1 MPPTDRCR
9 ALGSSA
15 LERRE
20 AMPSALRRI
29 APGPRGYALL
39 GELFDIREDRLGFVT
54 RITREFGDVVRF
66 RMGFRVLHLVNH
78 PDYTRYVLQ
87 ANQKNYRKGVGLAEA
102 KRWLGEGLVTS
113 EGEVWSRQRR
123 LIKPAFQRQR
133 LARFSPVVTD
143 ATLPSASTTHT
154 WAVPELSG

>member
-39 GELFDIREDRLGFVT
+39 GELFDEGGVHAGGHVPIDGADLVAVLVLAELVEVDALALEDGVVLAADGFAD
-54 RITREFGDVVRF
+54 EAAGLELDAADLAEDGGDVF
-66 RMGFRVLHLVNH
+66 
-78 PDYTRYVLQ
+78 
-87 ANQKNYRKGVGLAEA
+87 LAF
-102 KRWLGEGLVTS
+102 S
-113 EGEVWSRQRR
+113 EGFFGFSVG
-123 LIKPAFQRQR
+123 
-133 LARFSPVVTD
+133 RFSVQDGGNV
-143 ATLPSASTTHT
+143 AGC
-154 WAVPELSG
+154 ELRCKWFGEVGVIAQK